1 MNIYRSLEEEQV
13 IESTAGRDKGRLFIV
28 FEVLDDFYVTVVDGK
43 SRRLEKPKKK
53 KIKHLRIYNKVFKE
67 EMQRKD
73 LLDAHIRK
81 MLESLV

>member
-1 MNIYRSLEEEQV
+1 MNIYRSLEEGQV
-13 IESTAGRDKGRLFIV
+13 VESAAGRDRGKLFIV

-53 KIKHLRIYNKVFKE
+53 KIKHLRLYNKVFRE